1 MSEKSLK
8 DIIEN
13 EKIIGCRWSSN
24 IPHHSKSIQLI
35 KFLAEIDYECYNDYF
50 LWKFGGD
57 GDNGET
63 LAYQLDAYFEN
74 ELSVKNE

>member
-1 MSEKSLK
+1 MMESRFKS
-8 DIIEN
+8 IIEK
-13 EKIIGCRWSSN
+13 EKKIGCRWTNN
-24 IPHHSKSIQLI
+24 IPHHKKTIEILE
-35 KFLAEIDYECYNDYF
+35 FLMEIDFECYNDYF

-74 ELSVKNE
+74 FPKDEE